1 MKKMQKEYKAIDFP
15 PLTDEEKETLEKIAA
30 LQESDINL
38 SDIPESKSDSN
49 GGFCY
54 FQSLK
59 IPKTDIHT
67 KIDNDT
73 LEWLKQFGR
82 GYQSRL
88 NNVLRWA
95 RLNNCP
101 IAQM

>member
-1 MKKMQKEYKAIDFP
+1 MKTMQKEYKAIDFP
-15 PLTDEEKETLEKIAA
+15 PMTDEEKKMIEKLEAMPENEI
-30 LQESDINL
+30 DF
-38 SDIPESKSDSN
+38 SDIPESKSNSS
-49 GGFCY
+49 GGFYY

-59 IPKTDIHT
+59 MPKTDIHT
-67 KIDNDT
+67 KIDNDN
-73 LEWLKQFGR
+73 LEWLKQTGK
-82 GYQSRL
+82 GYQTRL